1 MRSDATRIT
10 TKGQIVIPRA
20 IRRALNIRPGTE
32 LTVQQLSQSAFTV
45 SLRTQSQAEQV
56 RDLRGLLKRPGRRRA
71 LTDAAIERRVVAAV
85 GADDRRIRRGERR
98 RPR

>member
-1 MRSDATRIT
+1 MDTIRASS
-10 TKGQIVIPRA
+10 KGQIVIPRA

-71 LTDAAIERRVVAAV
+71 LTDAAIERRVVDAV
-85 GADDRRIRRGERR
+85 GADDRRVRRAQ
-98 RPR
+98 PRKPR

>member
-1 MRSDATRIT
+1 MDTIRASS
-10 TKGQIVIPRA
+10 KGQIVIPRA

-71 LTDAAIERRVVAAV
+71 LSDAAIERRVVAAV
-85 GADDRRIRRGERR
+85 AVDDRRVRRK
-98 RPR
+98 PR